1 MFASVNHEL
10 KTPINVITNCLICL
24 KSKTDNSGLRWI
36 NMAETSCKFL
46 LSLVNDT
53 MDFASMKLG
62 KFALNYSII
71 NPI

>member
-1 MFASVNHEL
+1 
-10 KTPINVITNCLICL
+10 
-24 KSKTDNSGLRWI
+24 
-36 NMAETSCKFL
+36 MADTACKFL

-62 KFALNYSII
+62 KFSLNYSVI